1 MIQKIFAG
9 LLAVVLVLTMPLSA
23 LAEDTADTTATEET
37 VAAKEE
43 GTPDREE
50 EDTSTEPS
58 DSAPTTQPTESTAPK
73 VAIAIRH
80 QQMLLYILYA
90 DLYSPNNL
98 QI

>member
-37 VAAKEE
+37 VAAQGES
-43 GTPDREE
+43 TPDQEE

-58 DSAPTTQPTESTAPK
+58 DPAPTTQPT
-73 VAIAIRH
+73 
-80 QQMLLYILYA
+80 
-90 DLYSPNNL
+90 
-98 QI
+98 